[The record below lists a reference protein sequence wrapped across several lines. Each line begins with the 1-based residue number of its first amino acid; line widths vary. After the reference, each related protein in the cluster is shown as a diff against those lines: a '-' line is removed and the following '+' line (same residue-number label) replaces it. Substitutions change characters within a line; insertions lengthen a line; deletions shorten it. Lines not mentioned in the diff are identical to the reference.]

1 MQGYKGFN
9 VRMFERGNGGTR
21 QPGTGVYVFQK
32 TLKESISCSGTGL
45 HSGLKLS
52 LTLRPAEPNM
62 GMVFRRTDLSG
73 RGATIHARWD
83 NVVDSRLCTTIGN
96 ADGVTIGT
104 VEHLVAALAGAG
116 VDNVLVEVS
125 GPEVPVMDG
134 SAEPFSFL
142 IECAGTVEQDEPRK
156 AIQILQPVS
165 VGDVNKSAALM
176 PSSGRSFSFE
186 IDFDNSVIGRQQLQV
201 ELVNGTFRRELAR
214 ARTFGFAH
222 EVAQMRSM
230 GLARGGSLENA
241 VVISDDQ
248 ILNDDGLRF
257 DDEFVRH
264 KLLDSIGD
272 IYLAGYP
279 VIGHFHGFKSGHALN
294 NALLHKMFAQPDT
307 WRLVT
312 LDGAV
317 EPVAAQPIR
326 QRANVAANA

>member
-1 MQGYKGFN
+1 MQGYKGSN
-9 VRMFERGNGGTR
+9 VEMLKRGNGGTR
-21 QPGTGVYVFQK
+21 RSGTNASVFQK

-45 HSGLKLS
+45 HSGVKLS
-52 LTLRPAEPNM
+52 LTLRPAEPNT
-62 GMVFRRTDLSG
+62 GLVFRRTDLPG
-73 RGATIHARWD
+73 RGATIQARWD
-83 NVVDSRLCTTIGN
+83 TVVDSRLCTTIGN
-96 ADGVTIGT
+96 ADGVTVGT

-116 VDNVLVEVS
+116 VDNALIEVS

-142 IECAGTVEQDEPRK
+142 IECAGVVEQDEPRK

-186 IDFDNSVIGRQQLQV
+186 IDFDNSVIGRQQLHV

-222 EVAQMRSM
+222 EVDQMRSM

-241 VVISDDQ
+241 VVVSDGR

-279 VIGHFHGFKSGHALN
+279 IVGHFHGFKSGHALN
-294 NALLHKMFAQPDT
+294 NALLHKMFAQADT

-312 LDGAV
+312 LDGEVEPIAPRAV
-317 EPVAAQPIR
+317 EQAA
-326 QRANVAANA
+326 VAANA